1 MSAINKG
8 DNNLFH
14 SSHFISHA
22 SSRQNTVTVIHIS
35 PSFVLPLHSFSFP
48 SLQILMSALR
58 GSTTAERTPCAST
71 PLVPLCASATRAT
84 SGSMTIP
91 AQVSSS
97 AGLLTG
103 WNQVEKALSLF
114 WLHALRLLVQPFYVG
129 IWNRQILQVVHMR
142 MLFLLLLLFGFE
154 ELYRYS
160 RRL

>member
-1 MSAINKG
+1 MSAINMG

-22 SSRQNTVTVIHIS
+22 SSRQNTVTVIS

-114 WLHALRLLVQPFYVG
+114 RLLVQPFYVR
-129 IWNRQILQVVHMR
+129 IWNRQTLQVVHTR
-142 MLFLLLLLFGFE
+142 MLFLLLLLFGCE

-160 RRL
+160 RLL